1 VDDTHVYFD
10 TEDPDAGTFQRVLL
24 DGGGLTVIASAQGGP
39 KDAVITATSAFWANR
54 DDGTIMRF
62 DVASG
67 TFGPFVKQ
75 LDGPFGLAT
84 DGTFVYWTSRNGVT
98 PDAGSIG
105 RIALNGTQQATL
117 ATGQTTPRAVAVDAT
132 YTYFTNE
139 GEGTVKRVPS
149 AGGPVVTLA
158 SGQVQPWGIAVDDLF
173 VYWAARGAGTVL
185 KVAK

>member
-1 VDDTHVYFD
+1 
-10 TEDPDAGTFQRVLL
+10 VL
-24 DGGGLTVIASAQGGP
+24 
-39 KDAVITATSAFWANR
+39 TATSVFWANR

-62 DVASG
+62 DIVTTA
-67 TFGPFVKQ
+67 FAPFVQ
-75 LDGPFGLAT
+75 RLDGPFGLGT
-84 DGTFVYWTSRNGVT
+84 DGTYLYWTSRNALA

-105 RIALNGTQQATL
+105 RIAMNGTQQATL
-117 ATGQTTPRAVAVDAT
+117 ATGQTQPRAVAVDAI

-158 SGQVQPWGIAVDDLF
+158 SGQVQPWGIAVDDQF
-173 VYWAARGAGTVL
+173 VYWAAKGAGTVL